1 VSADWERCVSSRGRG
16 RGRGSSSRGFLVV
29 VVVVA
34 VADVVFRLLLLL
46 LCVNDI
52 SQPVDVR
59 DFRGGGEASRQAEGG
74 GVGRC
79 DVVKGLG
86 GGSLACV
93 EDC

>member
-1 VSADWERCVSSRGRG
+1 L
-16 RGRGSSSRGFLVV
+16 F
-29 VVVVA
+29 
-34 VADVVFRLLLLL
+34 LLL